1 MSEKKG
7 AKYMSEPVVYEFEG
21 IIYENSGEFLDVL
34 AHAYKTGNKE
44 QVIDLIEDYGFDRSD
59 IGA

>member
-1 MSEKKG
+1 
-7 AKYMSEPVVYEFEG
+7 MSEPAVYEFEG

-34 AHAYKTGNKE
+34 AHEYKTGDKE
-44 QVIDLIEDYGFDRSD
+44 VVITLLEDYGFDRSD